1 MIYLLIILL
10 SADYNRKTS
19 FDSASSSEYSDND
32 NFSERQLSFIDED
45 EDPANDGAK
54 ASTVVESESESDSDD
69 EDVLNK
75 IVSQKCPTRITMKLH
90 VTDKVSSSWD
100 SVSINAIFY
109 KMKANCYFK
118 TL

>member
-1 MIYLLIILL
+1 MAL
-10 SADYNRKTS
+10 SIPTDYNRKTS

-45 EDPANDGAK
+45 EDPASDGAK
-54 ASTVVESESESDSDD
+54 ASAVVDSESESDSDD

-100 SVSINAIFY
+100 SVSFIN
-109 KMKANCYFK
+109 KNDEFK
-118 TL
+118 